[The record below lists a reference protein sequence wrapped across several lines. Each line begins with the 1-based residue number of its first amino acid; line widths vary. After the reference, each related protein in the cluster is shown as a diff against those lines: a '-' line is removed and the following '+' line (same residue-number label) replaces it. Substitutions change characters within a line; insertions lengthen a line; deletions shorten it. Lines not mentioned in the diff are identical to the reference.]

1 MTSKRDQAAARR
13 RNRQRKEQQRE
24 RDATRTDLPFG
35 APLTVVADYSPA
47 RSGGGWVARVTPE
60 GMDSARAEGHDA
72 HDTFHEVL
80 DLVEVLADT
89 GAAVMTIHQVN
100 GSTNAW
106 TQLVLR
112 EGFLACVIGD
122 SGPHHGVTMT

>member
-1 MTSKRDQAAARR
+1 MVSKRDRAAARR

-24 RDATRTDLPFG
+24 VTRTGLPFG
-35 APLTVVADYSPA
+35 APLPVVADYSPA

-60 GMDSARAEGHDA
+60 GMASARAEGQDA
-72 HDTFHEVL
+72 HETFHEVL
-80 DLVEVLADT
+80 DMVEVLADS

-100 GSTNAW
+100 GSTDAW

-112 EGFLACVIGD
+112 EGFLACVVGD
-122 SGPHHGVTMT
+122 SGPHHGMTMT

>member
-1 MTSKRDQAAARR
+1 MVSKRDRATARR

-24 RDATRTDLPFG
+24 VTRTPDLTFG

-60 GMDSARAEGHDA
+60 GMDSAQAEGQDA
-72 HDTFHEVL
+72 HETFHEVL
-80 DLVEVLADT
+80 DMVEVLADS

-100 GSTNAW
+100 GSTDAW

>member
-1 MTSKRDQAAARR
+1 MVSKRDRAAARR
-13 RNRQRKEQQRE
+13 RSRQRKEQQRE
-24 RDATRTDLPFG
+24 VARTDLTLG

-60 GMDSARAEGHDA
+60 GMDSARAEGPDA
-72 HDTFHEVL
+72 HETFHEVL
-80 DLVEVLADT
+80 DMVEVLADA
-89 GAAVMTIHQVN
+89 GAAVMTIHQIN
-100 GSTNAW
+100 GSADAW

-122 SGPHHGVTMT
+122 SGPDHGLTMT

>member
-1 MTSKRDQAAARR
+1 MVSKRDRAAARR
-13 RNRQRKEQQRE
+13 RSRQRKEQQRE
-24 RDATRTDLPFG
+24 VIRTGPRFG
-35 APLTVVADYSPA
+35 VPLRVVADYSPA

-60 GMDSARAEGHDA
+60 GMAPARAEGPDA
-72 HDTFHEVL
+72 HETFHEVL
-80 DLVEVLADT
+80 DLVEVLADS

-100 GSTNAW
+100 GSTDAW